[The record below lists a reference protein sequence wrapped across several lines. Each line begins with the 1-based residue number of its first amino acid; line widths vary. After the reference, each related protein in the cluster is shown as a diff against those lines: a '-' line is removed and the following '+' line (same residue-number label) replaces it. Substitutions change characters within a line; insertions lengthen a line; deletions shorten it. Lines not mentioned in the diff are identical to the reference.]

1 MAKHISCDCKRKF
14 KSTTC
19 DSNQKW
25 NKETCQCQCKNYLK
39 CKKDFSWNPSTCISE
54 NDKYL
59 KSIPD
64 TSVITCDEILYVMDI
79 VSTKMTNTIATN
91 VSINYDG

>member
-1 MAKHISCDCKRKF
+1 MAKHISCDCKCKF

-39 CKKDFSWNPSTCISE
+39 CKKDFSWNPSTSISE

-59 KSIPD
+59 KSILD
-64 TSVITCDEILYVMDI
+64 TSVITCNEILYVMDI